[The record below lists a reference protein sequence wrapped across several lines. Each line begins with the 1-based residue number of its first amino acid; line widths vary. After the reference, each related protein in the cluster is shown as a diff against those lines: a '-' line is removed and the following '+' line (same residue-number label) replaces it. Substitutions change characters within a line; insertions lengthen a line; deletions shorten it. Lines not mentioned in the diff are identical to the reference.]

1 MEGGTSVKIIW
12 SYIRPYR
19 FAMWIAIFLMFVE
32 LVVELIHPLLLAKI
46 IDDGIMQNDL
56 QSVLYWGA
64 IMVGLSFIAFIAGIV
79 NSFYAGHVSQSTGL
93 DLRNGLYDKVQAFS
107 FANLQKFQTSSLI
120 TRLTNDVT
128 QIQNTI
134 FMSLRIM
141 LRAPLLV
148 VGGVIM
154 ALFINVQLAMFLV
167 VTIPI
172 LIVFLVFVMRRASKL
187 FKLVQQKLDGVNSV
201 IREHLGG
208 MKLIKAYVRRKHE
221 VRRFTE
227 RNKQLMEKT
236 VSALR
241 LLEATMPILLFVM
254 NLSIIAILWF
264 GQAYITAG
272 NVQVGEVVAIIN
284 YVLRITGALTV
295 FAMIIMVFSRAQ
307 ASSER
312 INEVLTTEVDMQ
324 EEANRQEANP
334 LNYEAI
340 KFKNVSFKYPDTGDW
355 ALEHV
360 NFSVRKGE
368 TVAIM
373 GGTGSGKTSMFQMI
387 PRLYDTTE
395 GEILIEGVNVKE
407 RHVDDLRKSIAYV
420 PQVYVESKEYTLLLF
435 EILMRKAFL
444 VYVYNFA
451 SFFL

>member
-1 MEGGTSVKIIW
+1 
-12 SYIRPYR
+12 
-19 FAMWIAIFLMFVE
+19 
-32 LVVELIHPLLLAKI
+32 
-46 IDDGIMQNDL
+46 
-56 QSVLYWGA
+56 
-64 IMVGLSFIAFIAGIV
+64 
-79 NSFYAGHVSQSTGL
+79 
-93 DLRNGLYDKVQAFS
+93 
-107 FANLQKFQTSSLI
+107 
-120 TRLTNDVT
+120 
-128 QIQNTI
+128 
-134 FMSLRIM
+134 
-141 LRAPLLV
+141 
-148 VGGVIM
+148 
-154 ALFINVQLAMFLV
+154 
-167 VTIPI
+167 
-172 LIVFLVFVMRRASKL
+172 MRRASKL